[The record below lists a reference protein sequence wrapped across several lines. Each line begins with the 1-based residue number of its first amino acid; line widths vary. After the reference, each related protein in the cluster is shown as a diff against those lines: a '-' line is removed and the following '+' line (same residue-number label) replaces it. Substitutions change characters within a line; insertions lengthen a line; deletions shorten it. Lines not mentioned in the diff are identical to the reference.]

1 MGLYF
6 RKRIK
11 ILPGLT
17 LNVSKSGTSWSVGP
31 KGAKINMG
39 KRGTYLTTGIPGTG
53 IYSRTKINSNKRKI
67 ACQQKE
73 LKRQQENNAI
83 NNNPLRFFVIFF
95 SLWLSVMLPLFGGA
109 SWWLFPVIAI
119 AGILIGFAIP
129 NKNKSENEIITSDE
143 SDVLTDTEDD
153 IKDVLSDVDDV
164 EENNVIVDEETSKRL
179 IDNIAKANAGYIDTC
194 VDMKHLDPLFSEVAR
209 FVVLSQSAST
219 AQVQRKFSTGYNR
232 AGRIMDQLE
241 ATGIVSPATGASGSA
256 KCLVEVVPEY
266 NTYKAP
272 VCEFGATMED
282 INSKE
287 SRTLYDLTT
296 DQLVYRGENSAVQ
309 LVLYKFE
316 SGKLKAVGV
325 FIDMSYATEVAKYLL
340 ERYQPAA
347 NSDGLYIFI
356 NNTPSKADMFVT
368 FGLQSG
374 SAMVMYTSR
383 DNASDAKD
391 AMAKA
396 RKLAMEFD

>member
-1 MGLYF
+1 MPLALF
-6 RKRIK
+6 TACSSDDDSS
-11 ILPGLT
+11 LT
-17 LNVSKSGTSWSVGP
+17 LDKTSITLRYEGTQKLTASEDANWS
-31 KGAKINMG
+31 
-39 KRGTYLTTGIPGTG
+39 T
-53 IYSRTKINSNKRKI
+53 
-67 ACQQKE
+67 
-73 LKRQQENNAI
+73 
-83 NNNPLRFFVIFF
+83 
-95 SLWLSVMLPLFGGA
+95 
-109 SWWLFPVIAI
+109 
-119 AGILIGFAIP
+119 
-129 NKNKSENEIITSDE
+129 ENEFFAEVDNNGLVTGGHVGQTYIT
-143 SDVLTDTEDD
+143 
-153 IKDVLSDVDDV
+153 
-164 EENNVIVDEETSKRL
+164 
-179 IDNIAKANAGYIDTC
+179 
-194 VDMKHLDPLFSEVAR
+194 
-209 FVVLSQSAST
+209 
-219 AQVQRKFSTGYNR
+219 
-232 AGRIMDQLE
+232 
-241 ATGIVSPATGASGSA
+241 ATGASGSA